1 MPHINIH
8 LQDNTGAEYIGDEQV
23 IFVPGDVEIQDKQAD
38 ANNCCYISSSDAYKL
53 VSSQNGYFKSTT
65 IDDSTKPYTF
75 TGDEEKTVKLVR
87 SYLEMGY
94 DVVYCNT
101 DPDQW
106 TDTSLDFLLD
116 KDSYNVKFLTTG
128 IKYPIDCTVQKST
141 ASSDAG
147 VNADNPHWMIFD
159 YKKYNILARLAKQRK
174 DCMVPASVG
183 YNTQDL
189 KDIGVSGDLL
199 ADAIIQSFQLT
210 GDTPG
215 GPFSGNDKI
224 RLTLK
229 DYPTAVEKTEEV
241 TDKGGNTTTE
251 TEAETEH
258 HYFPIE
264 ADNEARKFSSLLI
277 PNTSDGSATKA
288 YLRALS
294 EAVNNNQEWLPIANS
309 SRGQVV
315 AAPDLKVTKYH
326 LDKAIIKD
334 KDFTSFNGIVTIR
347 PYGNV
352 IWGDRTLLQNS
363 QSVSASSYI
372 SLMLVV
378 CDISKRAYQASV
390 RYTYES
396 NNSVTWLNYKS
407 MITPLL
413 DQMVS
418 SGVLQSYNI
427 EKITANSENSTSPYN
442 TMICKITVYPNLPVE
457 NFEIY
462 INLENADLTLEND

>member
-1 MPHINIH
+1 MPSINIH

-23 IFVPGDVEIQDKQAD
+23 VFVPGSVSIQDNQKD
-38 ANNCCYISSSDAYKL
+38 VNNCCYISSSDAYKL
-53 VSSQNGYFKSTT
+53 VSVQSGYLKGTT
-65 IDDSTKPYTF
+65 TDESNKAYTF
-75 TGDEEKTVKLVR
+75 TGDDNETVKLVR

-94 DVVYCNT
+94 DVIYCNI
-101 DPDQW
+101 DPDKW

-128 IKYPIDCTVQKST
+128 IKHPIDCKVTENKGE
-141 ASSDAG
+141 ASE
-147 VNADNPHWMIFD
+147 VEFD
-159 YKKYNILARLAKQRK
+159 YRKYNLMVRLAKQRK

-183 YNTQDL
+183 YTA
-189 KDIGVSGDLL
+189 DIVKKAGISGDIL
-199 ADAIIQSFQLT
+199 ADCILKSFTLT
-210 GDTPG
+210 SSNPGDPL
-215 GPFSGNDKI
+215 SDKF
-224 RLTLK
+224 RVTLK
-229 DYPTAVEKTEEV
+229 AYPTEVEEEV
-241 TDKGGNTTTE
+241 IVTDEKGETTKEIQKKTVQS
-251 TEAETEH
+251 
-258 HYFPIE
+258 YFPIE

-294 EAVNNNQEWLPIANS
+294 EAINNNQDWSPIANS

-315 AAPDLKVTKYH
+315 AVPDLKVTKYH
-326 LDKAIIKD
+326 LDKEVIKD
-334 KDFTSFNGIVTIR
+334 QDSTSFNGIVTIK

-352 IWGDRTLLQNS
+352 IWGDRTLLQNGE
-363 QSVSASSYI
+363 SVSASSYI

-427 EKITANSENSTSPYN
+427 EKITANSENSISPYN

>member
-23 IFVPGDVEIQDKQAD
+23 IFVPGDVEIQDKQVD

-53 VSSQNGYFKSTT
+53 VSSQSGYFKSTT
-65 IDDSTKPYTF
+65 KDTSTNTYTF
-75 TGDEEKTVKLVR
+75 TGNNEKTVKLVR

-94 DVVYCNT
+94 DVVYCRT

-128 IKYPIDCTVQKST
+128 IKYPIDCAVQKST
-141 ASSDAG
+141 ANGDADVNSS
-147 VNADNPHWMIFD
+147 NPHWMIFD
-159 YKKYNILARLAKQRK
+159 YKKYNILVKLAKQRK

-183 YNTQDL
+183 YDTQTL
-189 KDIGVSGDLL
+189 KEIGVSGDIL
-199 ADAIIQSFQLT
+199 ADTIIKSFQLT
-210 GDTPG
+210 GANPG
-215 GPFSGNDKI
+215 DPFSDKI
-224 RLTLK
+224 RLALK
-229 DYPTAVEKTEEV
+229 DYPKTIQTETEV
-241 TDKGGNTTTE
+241 VDKQGNKTTE
-251 TEAETEH
+251 TKTEIEH
-258 HYFPIE
+258 HYYSIE

-294 EAVNNNQEWLPIANS
+294 EAINNNQEWLPIANS

-326 LDKAIIKD
+326 LDKEIIKD
-334 KDFTSFNGIVTIR
+334 QDSTSFNGIVTIK

-363 QSVSASSYI
+363 SSVSASSYI

-378 CDISKRAYQASV
+378 CDLSKRAYQASV

-418 SGVLQSYNI
+418 SGVLQSYSI
-427 EKITANSENSTSPYN
+427 EKVTANSENSTSPYN

-462 INLENADLTLEND
+462 INLKNADLTLEND

>member
-23 IFVPGDVEIQDKQAD
+23 IFVPGDVEIQDKQVD

-53 VSSQNGYFKSTT
+53 VSSQNGYLESTT
-65 IDDSTKPYTF
+65 KDESTNTYTF
-75 TGDEEKTVKLVR
+75 TGDKEKTVKLVR

-94 DVVYCNT
+94 DVVYCKTN
-101 DPDQW
+101 PDNW
-106 TDTSLDFLLD
+106 IDTSLDFLLD

-128 IKYPIDCTVQKST
+128 IKYPIDCAVQKAVET
-141 ASSDAG
+141 EDNPLSSS
-147 VNADNPHWMIFD
+147 NPHWMIFD
-159 YKKYNILARLAKQRK
+159 YNKYNILVRLAKQRK

-183 YNTQDL
+183 YDTQAL

-199 ADAIIQSFQLT
+199 ADAIIKSFQLT
-210 GDTPG
+210 EATPG
-215 GPFSGNDKI
+215 QPFSDKI
-224 RLTLK
+224 RIALK
-229 DYPTAVEKTEEV
+229 SYTKDVEKTIET
-241 TDKGGNTTTE
+241 TDKDGKTTTE
-251 TEAETEH
+251 TKTETET
-258 HYFPIE
+258 HYYPIE

-294 EAVNNNQEWLPIANS
+294 EAINNNQEWLPIANS

-315 AAPDLKVTKYH
+315 AVPDLKVTKYH
-326 LDKAIIKD
+326 LDKEIIKD
-334 KDFTSFNGIVTIR
+334 QNFTSFNGIVTIK

-352 IWGDRTLLQNS
+352 IWGDRTLLQNGS
-363 QSVSASSYI
+363 SVSASSYI

-418 SGVLQSYNI
+418 SGVLQSYSI
-427 EKITANSENSTSPYN
+427 EKVTANSENSTSPYN

-462 INLENADLTLEND
+462 INLDNADLTLEND